1 MAALAAVASG
11 SEGWWPSALQAAIR
25 PEFAVERYVALPGD
39 VLFGA
44 KECSLDG
51 CGYPAR
57 RTALELCFAHGSQLG
72 RSAFSD
78 VREWTAASE
87 SDGGPA
93 PLRNRRAIT
102 GCAVPAC
109 ARSAATEG
117 LCAAHHQRWQRH
129 RRGGISYER
138 YVASTPSTFRVPG
151 APAGSCDVP
160 SCPFPRRPEGQ
171 LCDHHH
177 PQFRNRLL
185 VDDDYQ
191 REDFRLWVEHPGRPV
206 YSVARIASPLREE
219 IQYALQCRSDE
230 RAAQMPRSAFG
241 TVRSLLCRTPGRSLL
256 DRDPS
261 DPLFRTEYAGR
272 FLTYARARVDELAD
286 AATGASEWTRDVWRL
301 VRLPGVDLSC
311 CSTRTISF
319 DFCQQRWLREVIKR
333 WARWRFST
341 GISPSSICTDIRA
354 LRRLVRCAEQSG
366 DPLRSPTVFTRRLM
380 EEFVTYMASV
390 SISAVS
396 RNRTLATVRTFLA
409 DCRRHDWMPGLD
421 PRATY
426 YRSDFGR
433 RDEQLPRFLS
443 EHVMARIECED
454 NLARLPSVTTRTTV
468 EVLIGT
474 GLRAN
479 DALRL
484 AFDALSHDASGAPYL
499 RYVNHKLSRE
509 RYIPISEQ
517 LAARVRCQQA
527 WVRETYPPSCPHL
540 LPRGTANPDGAHP
553 GSYSA
558 LIVQLRT
565 WQRACDIRE
574 ADGTVP
580 RVTPHRFRHTLATR
594 MINRDVPQIAVQQML
609 DHNSPEMTRVYAKL
623 HDSTLREHYDRYQER
638 INVRGEIVE
647 LDPAGSL
654 SDAAWAKERL
664 GRAKLTLPNGYCGR
678 PLQSHC
684 PHPNA
689 CLTCPDFLTTRE
701 HLPAHRDQLAS
712 TIALIESATAAGH
725 ARIVDQNEQVRL
737 NLIKIVEGLEALPED
752 DGHDGD

>member
-1 MAALAAVASG
+1 M
-11 SEGWWPSALQAAIR
+11 
-25 PEFAVERYVALPGD
+25 
-39 VLFGA
+39 
-44 KECSLDG
+44 
-51 CGYPAR
+51 
-57 RTALELCFAHGSQLG
+57 AHGSQLR
-72 RSAFSD
+72 RSPFLTVA
-78 VREWTAASE
+78 EWAAADG

-93 PLRNRRAIT
+93 PLRNRRGIE

-109 ARSAATEG
+109 ARSAATER

-138 YVASTPSTFRVPG
+138 YVASTPATFRVPG
-151 APAGSCDVP
+151 APVGSCRL
-160 SCPFPRRPEGQ
+160 STCSFPRRPEGR

-177 PQFRNRLL
+177 PQFRTRVL
-185 VDDDYQ
+185 VDPGYEF
-191 REDFRLWVEHPGRPV
+191 EDFRVWVEYPGRPV
-206 YSVARIASPLREE
+206 YSVAGIRSPLREE

-230 RAAQMPRSAFG
+230 RAGQMPRSAFAA
-241 TVRSLLCRTPGRSLL
+241 VRALLCGTPGRSLL
-256 DRDPS
+256 DRDLS
-261 DPLFRTEYAGR
+261 DPLFATEYAGR
-272 FLTYARARVDELAD
+272 FLTYARGRVDELAD
-286 AATGASEWTRDVWRL
+286 RAAGVSEWARDVWRL
-301 VRLPGVDLSC
+301 TRLPAVDLRS
-311 CSTRTISF
+311 CSTRVVSF
-319 DFCQQRWLREVIKR
+319 EFCQQRWLREVIKR
-333 WARWRFST
+333 WVRWRFST
-341 GISPSSICTDIRA
+341 GISPSSICTDVRA
-354 LRRLVRCAEQSG
+354 LRRFVICAEESG
-366 DPLRSPTVFTRRLM
+366 DRLSSPAAFTRRLL

-390 SISAVS
+390 SMSPVS
-396 RNRTLATVRTFLA
+396 RNRTLSTVRTFLS

-426 YRSDFGR
+426 YRSDYGR
-433 RDEQLPRFLS
+433 RSEQLPRFLS
-443 EHVMARIECED
+443 EHVMAQIESEE
-454 NLARLPSVTTRTTV
+454 NLARLPSLTTRTTV

-509 RYIPISEQ
+509 RYIPISDQ
-517 LAARVRCQQA
+517 LADRIGEQQA
-527 WVRETYPPSCPHL
+527 WIRSVYPGERPYL

-553 GSYSA
+553 GSYNA
-558 LIVQLRT
+558 LIVQLRV
-565 WQRACDIRE
+565 WQQRCDIRE

-580 RVTPHRFRHTLATR
+580 RITPHRFRHTLATR
-594 MINRDVPQIAVQQML
+594 MINDNVPEIAVQQML

-623 HDSTLREHYDRYQER
+623 HNSTLREHYDRYQER

-701 HLPAHRDQLAS
+701 HLHAHRDQLAS
-712 TIALIESATAAGH
+712 TVALIEAAQAAGH
-725 ARIVDQNEQVRL
+725 ARIVEQNEQLKL
-737 NLIKIVEGLEALPED
+737 NLINIVCGLEALPDDSDHD
-752 DGHDGD
+752 DG